1 MLEPTRLADYT
12 IWGVALVLYLY
23 DAARVLG
30 PREMLL
36 VEATRGRL
44 QPALGDNPFTSG
56 TRALAFGPVHL
67 PHRGLFVATWGQ
79 PWRDPAVLAAT
90 LEPLAALRGSLG
102 SLRVLAV
109 MAAILLFAVG
119 PVLTLALGAD
129 AAVLF
134 TAAGLYP
141 TAVAAIVALWWRRA
155 RLRLASG
162 RSLWLS
168 LEILV
173 CPAFLPNLVRKVT
186 AQHPIDADGAQVL
199 VALAGG
205 HVADDFLARL
215 RRRTEDL
222 LDAEG
227 DDPSGQATLRRYLSE
242 LPGRVEAPQVEG

>member
-23 DAARVLG
+23 DAARMLG

-36 VEATRGRL
+36 VEAARGRL

-67 PHRGLFVATWGQ
+67 PHRGLFVATWGR
-79 PWRDPAVLAAT
+79 PWRDPAALAAT

-102 SLRVLAV
+102 PLRVLAV
-109 MAAILLFAVG
+109 LAAILLFAVG
-119 PVLTLALGAD
+119 PLLTLALGAD
-129 AAVLF
+129 AAVLL

-141 TAVAAIVALWWRRA
+141 TVAAAIIVLWWRRP
-155 RLRLASG
+155 RLRLASA
-162 RSLWLS
+162 RAVWLS

-173 CPAFLPNLVRKVT
+173 CPAFLPNLVRTIT

-199 VALAGG
+199 VALAGD
-205 HVADDFLARL
+205 HAADEFLARL

-227 DDPSGQATLRRYLSE
+227 SDPAGQAALHRYLTE
-242 LPGRVEAPQVEG
+242 LGGHVEAPQVAQ